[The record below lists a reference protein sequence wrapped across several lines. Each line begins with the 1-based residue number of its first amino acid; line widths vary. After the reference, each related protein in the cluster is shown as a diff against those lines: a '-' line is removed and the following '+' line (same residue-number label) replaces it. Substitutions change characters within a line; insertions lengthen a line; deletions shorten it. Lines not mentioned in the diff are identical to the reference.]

1 MRRPRT
7 LEQAEFLALNAT
19 EQIRRYRPRL
29 TEEFARERV
38 WRAQSQDEARRR
50 FLELVSR
57 RG

>member
-1 MRRPRT
+1 